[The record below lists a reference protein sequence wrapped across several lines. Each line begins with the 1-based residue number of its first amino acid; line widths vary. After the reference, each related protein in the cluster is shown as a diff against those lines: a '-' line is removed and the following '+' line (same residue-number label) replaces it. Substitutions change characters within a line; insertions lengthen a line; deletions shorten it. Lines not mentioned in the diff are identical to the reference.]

1 MQILCS
7 TGAIIGRLN
16 NRNYRLL
23 ETVAPQL
30 DCDGFEFILYNNW
43 YDIVRELTD
52 YILSLHLN
60 IPVMH
65 CEKTLAE
72 HISRGGEEELRE
84 AYRLFRINCETAVR
98 LGAKK
103 MVLHLWNGVISDSHF
118 ENNLASY
125 PELNKISQDFG
136 LDLLI
141 ENVVCLK
148 DPMSHW
154 LELQK
159 SYPDIHFVF
168 DTKMAD
174 FHRQLELIYEEEYA
188 WLWKNGHIRHYHV
201 NDYGG
206 GYMDWSNLKVLAIG
220 KGHIDFDRFFAFI
233 ARTGYRDTFTFEAT
247 GFDQQGIVHTDL
259 LNEQFALA
267 RKYLSSPETIPAITH
282 LLLSRE
288 KNK

>member
-1 MQILCS
+1 MKILCS
-7 TGAIIGRLN
+7 TGALIGRPN
-16 NRNYRLL
+16 GRDYRLL
-23 ETVAPQL
+23 KTYAPQI
-30 DCDGFEFILYNNW
+30 DCDGFEFILYDSW
-43 YDIVRELTD
+43 YPEVRNLTAFLES
-52 YILSLHLN
+52 IHLD

-65 CEKTLAE
+65 CEKSLTE
-72 HISRGGEEELRE
+72 HIARGGEEEEQE
-84 AYRLFRINCETAVR
+84 AYCLFRINCELAR
-98 LGAKK
+98 NIGSGK
-103 MVLHLWNGVISDSHF
+103 MVLHLWNGIISDSHF
-118 ENNLASY
+118 ENNLLAY
-125 PELNKISQDFG
+125 PRFRETAEDFG

-288 KNK
+288 KNN